1 MIEEIVIR
9 DLGVISE
16 TRLQLGKGLNVIT
29 GETGAGKTMVLSALG
44 LLLGERA
51 DSTAVRKGASEAFVE
66 GRWLLGDNT
75 TVATTV
81 IEAGGI
87 IENNELLVNRSVGI
101 DGRSRA
107 SAGARGVPVGLLGD
121 IGEQLVV
128 VHGQSDQ
135 MRLKGAVAQREALDQ
150 FGGEA
155 LFVKAGAYRNT
166 YNSWRVL
173 KSQLEALRAS
183 KATAVGEA
191 NALRLAMEEFDKI
204 DPQPGELDE
213 LISKLTRL
221 THTED
226 LRNAL
231 AIAHEAL
238 SSENDNAD
246 AVTLIGKARRSLEG
260 ISHHDKVLAE
270 QVENLQR
277 LGYELV
283 DAAASISGYLESLD
297 GVTPAELEL
306 MQQRRADLTSL
317 VRRYG
322 TYEAA
327 LEFRAKAEQRLF
339 ELDPPEG
346 AEAELAQKVQ
356 EEFDFMAK
364 AAAEMSAL
372 RASVGE
378 KLAAEVTAELANLA
392 MPGAS
397 LVVSVSDAG
406 DYQEWGK
413 DNISMMLVAYPGAE
427 PRPLGKGASGGE
439 LSRIML
445 AIEVVLAKT
454 HPVPTFI
461 FDEVDAGVGGAAAIE
476 IGRRLATLAK
486 EAQVIVVTHLAQ
498 VAAYANNHLRVMKS
512 TNDDYTVSDVVNLR
526 GGDRIEEL
534 ARMLSGL
541 SDSGSARV
549 HAHELLV
556 RASAEFDVAN

>member
-16 TRLQLGKGLNVIT
+16 TRLQFGKGLNVIT

-44 LLLGERA
+44 LMLGERG
-51 DSTAVRKGASEAFVE
+51 DSTSVRKGATEAFVE
-66 GRWLLGDNT
+66 GRWRLNDET
-75 TVATTV
+75 TVANMV
-81 IEAGGI
+81 MEAGGL
-87 IENNELLVNRSVGI
+87 IEDDELLVNRSVSI

-107 SAGARGVPVGLLGD
+107 AAAGRSVPIGLLSD
-121 IGEQLVV
+121 IGDKLVV

-135 MRLKGAVAQREALDQ
+135 IRLKGAVAQREALDE
-150 FGGEA
+150 FGGEP
-155 LFVKAGAYRNT
+155 LLVKVGAYKTTFSLWKN
-166 YNSWRVL
+166 
-173 KSQLEALRAS
+173 LRAKLDTLRAA
-183 KATAVGEA
+183 KATAQGEA
-191 NALRLAMEEFDKI
+191 NALRLAIEEFDRI
-204 DPQPGELDE
+204 NPQEGELDE
-213 LISKLTRL
+213 LVSRLARL
-221 THTED
+221 THTEE
-226 LRNAL
+226 LRRAVAL
-231 AIAHEAL
+231 AHEAL
-238 SSENDNAD
+238 SGEGETDG
-246 AVTLIGKARRSLEG
+246 VTLIGQARRSLEQVA
-260 ISHHDKVLAE
+260 HHDAVLAG

-283 DAAASISGYLESLD
+283 DAAAVLSGYLDSLE
-297 GVTPAELEL
+297 GATPEELEL
-306 MQQRRADLTSL
+306 LQQRRADLNHL

-322 TYEAA
+322 TFEAA
-327 LEFRAKAEQRLF
+327 IAFRKTAEDKLF

-346 AEAELAQKVQ
+346 AEAELT
-356 EEFDFMAK
+356 ERI
-364 AAAEMSAL
+364 AAEFEIL
-372 RASVGE
+372 KR
-378 KLAAEVTAELANLA
+378 LADEITEIRTLVAETLAKEVTEELANLA

-397 LVVSVSDAG
+397 LVVSITDAG
-406 DYQEWGK
+406 DFQEWGR
-413 DNISMMLVAYPGAE
+413 DNISMLLSAYPGAE

-498 VAAYANNHLRVMKS
+498 VAAYANNHLRVLKS
-512 TNDDYTVSDVVNLR
+512 TSDDYTVSDVVSLT

-556 RASAEFDVAN
+556 RASAEFDLAN

>member
-16 TRLQLGKGLNVIT
+16 TRLQFGKGLNVIT

-44 LLLGERA
+44 LMLGERG
-51 DSTAVRKGASEAFVE
+51 DSTSVRKGATEAFVE
-66 GRWLLGDNT
+66 GRWRLNDET
-75 TVATTV
+75 TVANMV
-81 IEAGGI
+81 MEAGGL
-87 IENNELLVNRSVGI
+87 IEDDELIVNRSVSI

-107 SAGARGVPVGLLGD
+107 AAAGRSVPIGLLSD
-121 IGEQLVV
+121 IGDKLVV

-135 MRLKGAVAQREALDQ
+135 IRLKGAVAQREALDE
-150 FGGEA
+150 FGGEP
-155 LFVKAGAYRNT
+155 LLVKVGAYKTTFSLWKN
-166 YNSWRVL
+166 
-173 KSQLEALRAS
+173 LRAKLDTLRAA
-183 KATAVGEA
+183 KATAQGEA
-191 NALRLAMEEFDKI
+191 NALRLAIEEFDRI
-204 DPQPGELDE
+204 NPQEGELDE
-213 LISKLTRL
+213 LVSRLARL
-221 THTED
+221 THTEE
-226 LRNAL
+226 LRRAVAL
-231 AIAHEAL
+231 AHEAL
-238 SSENDNAD
+238 SGEGETDG
-246 AVTLIGKARRSLEG
+246 VTLIGQARRSLEQVA
-260 ISHHDKVLAE
+260 HHDAVLAG

-283 DAAASISGYLESLD
+283 DAAAVLSGYLDSLD
-297 GVTPAELEL
+297 GATPEELEL
-306 MQQRRADLTSL
+306 LQQRRADLNNL

-322 TYEAA
+322 TFEAA
-327 LEFRAKAEQRLF
+327 IAFRKTAEEKLF

-346 AEAELAQKVQ
+346 AEAELT
-356 EEFDFMAK
+356 ERI
-364 AAAEMSAL
+364 AAEFEIL
-372 RASVGE
+372 KR
-378 KLAAEVTAELANLA
+378 LADEITEIRTLVAETLAKEVTEELANLA

-397 LVVSVSDAG
+397 LVVSITDAG
-406 DYQEWGK
+406 DFQEWGR
-413 DNISMMLVAYPGAE
+413 DNISMLLSAYPGAE

-498 VAAYANNHLRVMKS
+498 VAAYANNHLRVLKS
-512 TNDDYTVSDVVNLR
+512 TSDDYTVSDVVSLT

-556 RASAEFDVAN
+556 RASAEFDLAN